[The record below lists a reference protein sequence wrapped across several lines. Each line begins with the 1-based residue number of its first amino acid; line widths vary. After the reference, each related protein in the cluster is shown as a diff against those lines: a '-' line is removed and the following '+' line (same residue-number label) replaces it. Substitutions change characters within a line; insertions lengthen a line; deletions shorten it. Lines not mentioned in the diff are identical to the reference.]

1 MEIFDMAS
9 KYFSIKLLI
18 GVLVCALLAFGGW
31 FYYQSHLEP
40 AMPDYVVSGNG
51 RIEAVEYDIAT
62 KYAGRLEAVSV
73 NEGDMVAA
81 GQRLAT
87 MNTDAIEAQLREAQ
101 AAWREA
107 QSSRDYVQA
116 MVEVRKSEL
125 IYAQREQERAAKLAS
140 SGHISQEKLDQ
151 ANTKYVTAKAM
162 LKAVN
167 IQVTQA
173 ESGIEATQAAIARLQ
188 VTLDESYLTTPIQ
201 GRVLYKLAQPGEVL
215 GSGGNV
221 FTVLDLTDVSMSI
234 FVPTEQAG
242 KIQVGSDARI
252 ILDAIP
258 QYVIP
263 AKVSFVAAR
272 TQFTPKAVETRSER
286 DKLMFRVKVTI
297 DPALLKA
304 HLNAVKTG
312 VPGSAYVLL
321 DQQQD
326 WPENLDVKLP

>member
-1 MEIFDMAS
+1 MAS
-9 KYFSIKLLI
+9 KHFSIKLLI
-18 GVLVCALLAFGGW
+18 GVLVCALLALGGW
-31 FYYQSHLEP
+31 FYYQSHLES
-40 AMPDYVVSGNG
+40 AMPDYVASGNG

-62 KYAGRLEAVSV
+62 KYAGRLETVSV

-221 FTVLDLTDVSMSI
+221 FTVLDLTDVS
-234 FVPTEQAG
+234 
-242 KIQVGSDARI
+242 
-252 ILDAIP
+252 
-258 QYVIP
+258 
-263 AKVSFVAAR
+263 
-272 TQFTPKAVETRSER
+272 
-286 DKLMFRVKVTI
+286 
-297 DPALLKA
+297 
-304 HLNAVKTG
+304 
-312 VPGSAYVLL
+312 
-321 DQQQD
+321 
-326 WPENLDVKLP
+326 

>member
-1 MEIFDMAS
+1 MAS
-9 KYFSIKLLI
+9 KHFSIKLLI
-18 GVLVCALLAFGGW
+18 GLVVCALLALGGW

-40 AMPDYVVSGNG
+40 AMPDYVASGNG

-62 KYAGRLEAVSV
+62 KYAGRLETVLV
-73 NEGDMVAA
+73 DEGDMVDAD
-81 GQRLAT
+81 QRLAT
-87 MNTDAIEAQLREAQ
+87 MNTDSIKAQLREAQ

-151 ANTKYVTAKAM
+151 ANTQYVTAKAM

-188 VTLDESYLTTPIQ
+188 VTLDETNLTTPIQ

-221 FTVLDLTDVSMSI
+221 FTVLDLTDVYMSI

-258 QYVIP
+258 DYVIP
-263 AKVSFVAAR
+263 ATVSFVAAR

-286 DKLMFRVKVTI
+286 DKLMFRVKVKI
-297 DPALLKA
+297 DPSLLKA
-304 HLNAVKTG
+304 HLKSVKTG

-326 WPENLDVKLP
+326 WPENLAVKLP

>member
-1 MEIFDMAS
+1 
-9 KYFSIKLLI
+9 
-18 GVLVCALLAFGGW
+18 
-31 FYYQSHLEP
+31 
-40 AMPDYVVSGNG
+40 
-51 RIEAVEYDIAT
+51 
-62 KYAGRLEAVSV
+62 
-73 NEGDMVAA
+73 
-81 GQRLAT
+81 
-87 MNTDAIEAQLREAQ
+87 
-101 AAWREA
+101 
-107 QSSRDYVQA
+107 
-116 MVEVRKSEL
+116 
-125 IYAQREQERAAKLAS
+125 
-140 SGHISQEKLDQ
+140 
-151 ANTKYVTAKAM
+151 
-162 LKAVN
+162 
-167 IQVTQA
+167 
-173 ESGIEATQAAIARLQ
+173 

-304 HLNAVKTG
+304 HLNEVKTG

>member
-1 MEIFDMAS
+1 MAS
-9 KYFSIKLLI
+9 KHFSIKLLI
-18 GVLVCALLAFGGW
+18 GVLVCALLALGGW
-31 FYYQSHLEP
+31 FYYQSHLES
-40 AMPDYVVSGNG
+40 AMPDYVASGNG

-62 KYAGRLEAVSV
+62 KYAGRLETVSV

-326 WPENLDVKLP
+326 WPENLAVKLP